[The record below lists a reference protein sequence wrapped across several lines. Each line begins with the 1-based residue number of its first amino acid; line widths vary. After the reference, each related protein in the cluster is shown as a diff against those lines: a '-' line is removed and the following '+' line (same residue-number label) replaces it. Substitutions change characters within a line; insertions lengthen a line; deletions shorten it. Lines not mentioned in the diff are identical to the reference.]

1 MQDEQ
6 KEGGFVMLVFLAVAI
21 LTPSIAAL
29 AITIYGVR
37 K

>member
-29 AITIYGVR
+29 PAPAGMR
-37 K
+37 E